1 MKAILVIELDYPD
14 NWHADTEEHAW
25 FKARILRKGDLV
37 LYTNDMTTTIGNVKV
52 LSIND
57 SIPDQLGLPL

>member
-1 MKAILVIELDYPD
+1 MKLIMVIELDYSD
-14 NWHADTEEHAW
+14 KWHEDPEEHAW

-57 SIPDQLGLPL
+57 SLPDQLGFPL

>member
-1 MKAILVIELDYPD
+1 MKAILVIELDYSD
-14 NWHADTEEHAW
+14 KWHEDTEEHAW

-57 SIPDQLGLPL
+57 SLPDQLGLPL

>member
-14 NWHADTEEHAW
+14 NWHEDTEDHDW
-25 FKARILRKGDLV
+25 FMARILRIGDLV
-37 LYTNDMTTTIGNVKV
+37 LYTNDMSSTIGNVKV

-57 SIPDQLGLPL
+57 SLLDQLGLPL